1 MKGLKKWL
9 AILAVAVLALGLTLP
24 AGAADELTLTRA
36 VKINDTQIALEFS
49 EPIAVNLREENRGP
63 FMAVR

>member
-24 AGAADELTLTRA
+24 RA
-36 VKINDTQIALEFS
+36 PPMN
-49 EPIAVNLREENRGP
+49 
-63 FMAVR
+63 